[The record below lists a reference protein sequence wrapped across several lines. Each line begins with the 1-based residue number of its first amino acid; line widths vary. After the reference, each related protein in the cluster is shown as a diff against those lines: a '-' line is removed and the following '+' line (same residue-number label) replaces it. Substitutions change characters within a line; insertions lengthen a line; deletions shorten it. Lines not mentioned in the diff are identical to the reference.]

1 MRLALATY
9 ARGTDINGVI
19 CALHATGRPR
29 SRNTVHFNR

>member
-19 CALHATGRPR
+19 CALHATGMPR
-29 SRNTVHFNR
+29 SRNAVLINR